1 MNHEEHALLDQ
12 AARLPREIPPERDLW
27 PSIENEI
34 RRFPSRTGTGWRRH
48 TPLALAASL
57 LLALALGYSLGRV
70 ETSDPQMTADQTPV
84 ISTEPSGYQP
94 SGYQSVS
101 LTRAVGLDE
110 ARRTMAA
117 EVESGLHGLPPDAR
131 SVVLENLSVINAAL
145 DNIDRVLAETPESG
159 LERQLLISMYAD
171 QLALLGGVRNLVL
184 QTNRETLL

>member
-1 MNHEEHALLDQ
+1 MNHDENALLDQ

-34 RRFPSRTGTGWRRH
+34 RRFPSGTGSGWRRY
-48 TPLALAASL
+48 TPVAVAASL

-70 ETSDPQMTADQTPV
+70 ETSDSQMTADHTPV
-84 ISTEPSGYQP
+84 VSTEPSGYQP
-94 SGYQSVS
+94 VS

-117 EVESGLHGLPPDAR
+117 EVESGLHRLPPDAR

-145 DNIDRVLAETPESG
+145 DNIDRVLAETPASG
-159 LERQLLISMYAD
+159 LERQLLMSMYAD

-184 QTNRETLL
+184 QTNQETLL